1 MPVDSMP
8 HYLRIRDQLA
18 QDIANAALTERLPA
32 ERELAERFGCTR
44 VTLREALQQLETEGV
59 LYRENRRGW
68 FVSPPRIRYNPT
80 RTTGFMDYVQAQGR
94 VPRTEVLAAERRRAG
109 PALARRMGLE
119 EDAEV
124 FWIQRRRW
132 VDERPV
138 MLEEIS
144 LDASWCPGLLDHAL
158 DTSLTGVLRERLG
171 LTLLRSELAMHSTA
185 LIEDQATPLQLT
197 SGSAGLYVERASYSA
212 GGRLVEWDQE
222 FWRSDALEIVIDARY
237 PD

>member
-1 MPVDSMP
+1 MPVEPIP

-18 QDIANAALTERLPA
+18 QDLASAALSQRLPA

-44 VTLREALQQLETEGV
+44 VTLREALQQLETEGL

-94 VPRTEVLAAERRRAG
+94 VPRTEVLVAERRVAG
-109 PALARRMGLE
+109 PALARRMGLDE
-119 EDAEV
+119 AAEV
-124 FWIQRRRW
+124 FHLLRRRW
-132 VDERPV
+132 VDGRPV
-138 MLEEIS
+138 LLEEIT
-144 LDASWCPGLLDHAL
+144 LDASWCPGLLDHRL
-158 DTSLTGVLRERLG
+158 DTSLTRVLREELG
-171 LTLLRSELAMHSTA
+171 LSLSRSELAMHSTA
-185 LIEDQATPLQLT
+185 LVESRAAPLQLT
-197 SGSAGLYVERASYSA
+197 PGSPGLYVERASYVED
-212 GGRLVEWDQE
+212 GRLVEWDQE

>member
-1 MPVDSMP
+1 MPVEPMP

-18 QDIANAALTERLPA
+18 QDIANDTLTERLPA

-94 VPRTEVLAAERRRAG
+94 VPRTEVLAAERRTAG
-109 PALARRMGLE
+109 PAIARRMGLDE
-119 EDAEV
+119 GAEV
-124 FWIQRRRW
+124 FHMLRRRW

-138 MLEEIS
+138 MLEEIT
-144 LDASWCPGLLDHAL
+144 LDASWCPGLLDHGL
-158 DTSLTGVLRERLG
+158 DTSLTRVLREELG
-171 LTLLRSELAMHSTA
+171 LSLSRSELAMHSTA
-185 LIEDQATPLQLT
+185 LVAARATPLQLT
-197 SGSAGLYVERASYSA
+197 PGAPGLHVERASFVD
-212 GGRLVEWDQE
+212 GGRMVEWDQE

>member
-1 MPVDSMP
+1 MPVEPMP

-18 QDIANAALTERLPA
+18 QDIANTTLSQRLPA

-44 VTLREALQQLETEGV
+44 VTLREALQQLETEGL

-80 RTTGFMDYVQAQGR
+80 RTTGFMDYVEAQGR
-94 VPRTEVLAAERRRAG
+94 VPRTEVLAAERRAAG
-109 PALARRMGLE
+109 PALARRMGLDE
-119 EDAEV
+119 EAEV
-124 FWIQRRRW
+124 FHILRRRW

-138 MLEEIS
+138 MLEEIT
-144 LDASWCPGLLDHAL
+144 LDASWCPGLLDHEL
-158 DTSLTGVLRERLG
+158 GTSLTRVLREELG
-171 LTLLRSELAMHSTA
+171 LSLSRSELAMHSTA
-185 LIEDQATPLQLT
+185 LVEVRATPLQLT
-197 SGSAGLYVERASYSA
+197 PGSPGLYVERASYVE

>member
-1 MPVDSMP
+1 MTVEPIP

-18 QDIANAALTERLPA
+18 RDVAESILGPRLPP

-94 VPRTEVLAAERRRAG
+94 TPRTEVLAAERCVAG
-109 PALARRMGLE
+109 PALARRMGLAD
-119 EDAEV
+119 DAEV
-124 FWIQRRRW
+124 FRVRRRRW

-138 MLEEIS
+138 MLEEIT
-144 LDASWCPGLLDHAL
+144 LDASWCPGLLDEAL
-158 DTSLTGVLRERLG
+158 DRSLTGVLRERLG
-171 LTLLRSELAMHSTA
+171 LTLSRCELAMHPTA
-185 LIEDQATPLQLT
+185 LIELQAAPLQLT
-197 SGSAGLYVERASYSA
+197 PGSPGLYVERSNYVED
-212 GGRLVEWDQE
+212 GRLVEWDQE
-222 FWRSDALEIVIDARY
+222 FWRSDALEIVIDARF

>member
-1 MPVDSMP
+1 MPVEPMP
-8 HYLRIRDQLA
+8 HYLRIREQLA
-18 QDIANAALTERLPA
+18 QDIANATLTERLPA

-94 VPRTEVLAAERRRAG
+94 VPRTEVLAAERRTAG
-109 PALARRMGLE
+109 PAIARRMGLDE
-119 EDAEV
+119 GAEV
-124 FWIQRRRW
+124 FHILRRRW

-138 MLEEIS
+138 MLEEIT
-144 LDASWCPGLLDHAL
+144 LDASWCPGLLDHGL
-158 DTSLTGVLRERLG
+158 DTSLTRVLREELG
-171 LTLLRSELAMHSTA
+171 LSLSRSELAMHSTA
-185 LIEDQATPLQLT
+185 LVAAWATPLQLAP
-197 SGSAGLYVERASYSA
+197 GAPGLHVERASFVDD
-212 GGRLVEWDQE
+212 GRLVEWDQE

>member
-1 MPVDSMP
+1 MPVDPMP

-18 QDIANAALTERLPA
+18 QDIANTTLSQRLPA

-80 RTTGFMDYVQAQGR
+80 RSTGFMDYVQAQGR
-94 VPRTEVLAAERRRAG
+94 VPRTEVLAAERRAAG
-109 PALARRMGLE
+109 PLLARRMGLDE
-119 EDAEV
+119 EAEV
-124 FWIQRRRW
+124 FHILRRRW

-138 MLEEIS
+138 MLEEIT
-144 LDASWCPGLLDHAL
+144 LDASWCPGLLAHRL
-158 DTSLTGVLRERLG
+158 DTSLTRVLREELG
-171 LTLLRSELAMHSTA
+171 LSLSRSELAMHSTA
-185 LIEDQATPLQLT
+185 LVEARATPLQLT
-197 SGSAGLYVERASYSA
+197 PGSPGLYVERASYIE

>member
-1 MPVDSMP
+1 MPVDPMP

-18 QDIANAALTERLPA
+18 QDLASAVLSQRLPA

-44 VTLREALQQLETEGV
+44 VTLREALQQLETEGL

-94 VPRTEVLAAERRRAG
+94 VPRTEVLAAECLSAG
-109 PALARRMGLE
+109 AALARRMGLA
-119 EDAEV
+119 EDAAV
-124 FWIQRRRW
+124 FRIRRRRW

-138 MLEEIS
+138 MLEEII
-144 LDASWCPGLLDHAL
+144 LDASWCPGLLDYAL
-158 DTSLTGVLRERLG
+158 DASLTRVLRECLG
-171 LTLLRSELAMHSTA
+171 LSLSRCELAMHPTA
-185 LIEDQATPLQLT
+185 LVEAQASPLQLT
-197 SGSAGLYVERASYSA
+197 AGASGLQVERSSYGE

-222 FWRSDALEIVIDARY
+222 VWRSDALEIVIDARY

>member
-1 MPVDSMP
+1 MPVEPMP
-8 HYLRIRDQLA
+8 HYLRIREQLA
-18 QDIANAALTERLPA
+18 QDIANATLTERLPA

-80 RTTGFMDYVQAQGR
+80 RTMGFMDYVQAQGR
-94 VPRTEVLAAERRRAG
+94 VPRTEVLAAERRTAG
-109 PALARRMGLE
+109 PAIARRMGLDE
-119 EDAEV
+119 GAEV
-124 FWIQRRRW
+124 FHILRRRW

-138 MLEEIS
+138 MLEEIT
-144 LDASWCPGLLDHAL
+144 LDASWCPGLLDHGL
-158 DTSLTGVLRERLG
+158 DTSLTRVLREELG
-171 LTLLRSELAMHSTA
+171 LSLSRSELAMHSTA
-185 LIEDQATPLQLT
+185 LVAARATPLQLAP
-197 SGSAGLYVERASYSA
+197 GAPGLHVERASFVD

>member
-1 MPVDSMP
+1 MPVDPMP

-18 QDIANAALTERLPA
+18 RDIANASLSQRLPA

-94 VPRTEVLAAERRRAG
+94 VPRTEVLAAECRVAG
-109 PALARRMGLE
+109 PLLARRMGLD

-124 FWIQRRRW
+124 FRILRRRW

-138 MLEEIS
+138 MLEEIT

-158 DTSLTGVLRERLG
+158 DTSLTRVLRERLG
-171 LTLLRSELAMHSTA
+171 LSLSRSELAMHSTA
-185 LIEDQATPLQLT
+185 LEEVQATPLQLT
-197 SGSAGLYVERASYSA
+197 PGSPGLYVERSSYI
-212 GGRLVEWDQE
+212 GDGRLVEWDQE

>member
-8 HYLRIRDQLA
+8 HYLRIREQLA
-18 QDIANAALTERLPA
+18 QDIATATLSQRLPA
-32 ERELAERFGCTR
+32 ERELAERFACTR
-44 VTLREALQQLETEGV
+44 VTLREALQQLETEGL

-94 VPRTEVLAAERRRAG
+94 VPRTEVLAAERRGAG
-109 PALARRMGLE
+109 AVLARRMGLD

-124 FWIQRRRW
+124 FRILRRRW

-138 MLEEIS
+138 MLEEII
-144 LDASWCPGLLDHAL
+144 LDANWCPGLLEHAL
-158 DTSLTGVLRERLG
+158 DTSLTRVLHERLG
-171 LTLLRSELAMHSTA
+171 LALSRSELAMHSTA
-185 LIEDQATPLQLT
+185 LVEAQAAPLQLT
-197 SGSAGLYVERASYSA
+197 PGAPGLFVERSSFLAD
-212 GGRLVEWDQE
+212 GRLVEWDQE

>member
-1 MPVDSMP
+1 MPVDPMP

-18 QDIANAALTERLPA
+18 QDIANASLSQRLPA

-68 FVSPPRIRYNPT
+68 FISPPRIRYNPT

-94 VPRTEVLAAERRRAG
+94 VPRTEVLLAERRAAG
-109 PALARRMGLE
+109 PALARRMALAE
-119 EDAEV
+119 EAEV
-124 FWIQRRRW
+124 FHILRRRW

-138 MLEEIS
+138 MLEEIT
-144 LDASWCPGLLDHAL
+144 LDANWCPGLLVHPL
-158 DTSLTGVLRERLG
+158 DTSLTRVLRDALG
-171 LTLLRSELAMHSTA
+171 LTLSRSELAMHSTA
-185 LIEDQATPLQLT
+185 LVEGRAMPLQLT
-197 SGSAGLYVERASYSA
+197 PGSPGLKVERASFA
-212 GGRLVEWDQE
+212 EGGRLVEWDQE
-222 FWRSDALEIVIDARY
+222 FWRSDALEIVIEARY

>member
-1 MPVDSMP
+1 MPVEPIP

-18 QDIANAALTERLPA
+18 RDVAGSALGPRLPP

-94 VPRTEVLAAERRRAG
+94 TPRTEVLSAECCVAG
-109 PALARRMGLE
+109 PALALRMGLAD
-119 EDAEV
+119 DAEV
-124 FWIQRRRW
+124 FRVRRRRW

-138 MLEEIS
+138 MLEEIT
-144 LDASWCPGLLDHAL
+144 LDASWCPGLLDEAL
-158 DTSLTGVLRERLG
+158 DRSLTQVLRERLG
-171 LTLLRSELAMHSTA
+171 LALSRCELAMHPTA
-185 LIEDQATPLQLT
+185 LVESQAVPLQLT
-197 SGSAGLYVERASYSA
+197 PGSPGLYVERCNYVAD
-212 GGRLVEWDQE
+212 GRLVEWDQE
-222 FWRSDALEIVIDARY
+222 FWRSDALEIVIDARF

>member
-1 MPVDSMP
+1 MPVDLMP

-18 QDIANAALTERLPA
+18 QDIASAALTGRLPA
-32 ERELAERFGCTR
+32 ERELAERFSCTR

-94 VPRTEVLAAERRRAG
+94 APRTEVLTAERRMAG
-109 PALARRMGLE
+109 PVLARRMRLDE
-119 EDAEV
+119 EAEV
-124 FWIQRRRW
+124 IHILRRRW

-144 LDASWCPGLLDHAL
+144 LDASWCPGLLDHGL
-158 DTSLTGVLRERLG
+158 DTSLTRVMREQLG
-171 LTLLRSELAMHSTA
+171 LSLSRSELAMHSTA
-185 LIEDQATPLQLT
+185 LVEARATPLQLT
-197 SGSAGLYVERASYSA
+197 PGSPGLYVERASYIED
-212 GGRLVEWDQE
+212 GRLVEWDQE